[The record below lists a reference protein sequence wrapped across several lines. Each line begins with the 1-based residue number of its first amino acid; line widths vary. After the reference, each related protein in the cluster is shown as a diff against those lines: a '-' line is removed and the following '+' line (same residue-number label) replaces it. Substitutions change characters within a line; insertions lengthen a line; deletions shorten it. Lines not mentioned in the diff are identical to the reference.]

1 VTNTDGLGTTALFP
15 WIRLAHVLEGGI
27 FREDVMKMA
36 GLARF
41 HGGLARLPRR
51 GFAFAA
57 AMIATVSLAAGG
69 VAAWGAGAS
78 AATPPVPPGLGGRNW
93 TVIPATPKVAA
104 LTFDAGANAD
114 AVPSILKTLSS
125 TRTPASFF
133 LTGNFV
139 RDFPAASKAIAA
151 SGARIGD
158 HSVSHPYFTKLTD
171 AQIRDQVL
179 ATQSKIKQ
187 VTGADPWPWFR
198 FPFGDLNQHA
208 ISVVN
213 SVGFA
218 PVGWTVDTLGWK
230 GTSGGIT
237 TQMIVNRVLA
247 GLRPGEV
254 VLMHCGSNPDDH
266 STLDAA
272 ALPAIIKNMR
282 DRGYSFVTIDALR
295 GLGYHIATSNG
306 GVYSFGLPG
315 YGSAAGSLGAAR
327 AVGLAVD
334 PKTGGY
340 WILKSNGGVANYNA
354 PWYGSLTGKIPAG
367 QRVTAIAA
375 TSSGG
380 YLVATSNG
388 AVYGF
393 EAGWK
398 WSAAGNLG
406 TAKAVGLAV
415 DPKTGGYWI
424 LKSNGGVATYKHAP
438 WHGSLTGK
446 LPPGQSVTAIAA
458 TSSGGYLVLISN
470 GGVANFG
477 VPWYGS
483 DAGKL
488 PAGVTATALAADPV
502 TGGYWIL
509 KSTGGVDNYNAP
521 WYGSLAG
528 KLAVGQAVTA
538 IAGG

>member
-1 VTNTDGLGTTALFP
+1 
-15 WIRLAHVLEGGI
+15 
-27 FREDVMKMA
+27 MA

-41 HGGLARLPRR
+41 HGRLSWSPRR
-51 GFAFAA
+51 GFALAAATFAA
-57 AMIATVSLAAGG
+57 VSLAAGG
-69 VAAWGAGAS
+69 AATWGAGAAS
-78 AATPPVPPGLGGRNW
+78 ATTQPVPPGLGGRNW
-93 TVIPATPKVAA
+93 TVIPATPKVVA

-125 TRTPASFF
+125 TRTPATFF

-179 ATQSKIKQ
+179 SAQSKIKQ

-208 ISVVN
+208 ISAVN
-213 SVGFA
+213 SAGFA

-230 GTSGGIT
+230 GTSGGIS
-237 TQMIVNRVLA
+237 TQVIVNRVLA
-247 GLRPGEV
+247 GLRPGEI

-272 ALPAIIKNMR
+272 ALPAVIKNLR
-282 DRGYSFVTIDALR
+282 GRGYSFVTIDALR
-295 GLGYHIATSNG
+295 GLGYHIATSDG
-306 GVYSFGLPG
+306 GVSSFGLPG
-315 YGSAAGSLGAAR
+315 YGSAAG
-327 AVGLAVD
+327 
-334 PKTGGY
+334 T
-340 WILKSNGGVANYNA
+340 
-354 PWYGSLTGKIPAG
+354 
-367 QRVTAIAA
+367 
-375 TSSGG
+375 
-380 YLVATSNG
+380 
-388 AVYGF
+388 
-393 EAGWK
+393 
-398 WSAAGNLG
+398 LG

-424 LKSNGGVATYKHAP
+424 LKSNGGVAQYNAP
-438 WHGSLTGK
+438 WYGSLTGKVPKGQSVTAIAATPGGGYLVLISNGAVANFGTRWYGSAAGSLGATRAVGLAVDPKTGGYWILKSNGGVAQYNAPWYGSLTGK
-446 LPPGQSVTAIAA
+446 LPKGQSVTAIAA
-458 TSSGGYLVLISN
+458 TSSGGYLVLTSD
-470 GGVANFG
+470 GGVHNFG

-528 KLAVGQAVTA
+528 KLRAGLAVTA